1 MTELE
6 RYMIQYGIVVRGIP
20 VKQRY
25 VLEAMHK
32 HYYPDAEVFY
42 DEKRK
47 RNMIKGEKPLNP
59 NYAGKFI
66 VGRCTGTGQFVDWE
80 RDKTFNTTKEAIEY
94 MINKIK
100 TEGGE

>member
-1 MTELE
+1 MNELE

-20 VKQRY
+20 MTESYIFEER
-25 VLEAMHK
+25 HK
-32 HYYPDAEVFY
+32 KYYPDAEVFY

-47 RNMIKGEKPLNP
+47 RKMIRGEKPLNSQ
-59 NYAGKFI
+59 YAGKFI
-66 VGRCTGTGQFVDWE
+66 IGRYTGTGQFVDWE

-100 TEGGE
+100 TEEGE